1 MLEQIKDSLTDSPAL
16 TPIERAQIRFVKK
29 TFEPGVL
36 DRGVRWCQ
44 REIGSR
50 WIEAGVKNVRRVI
63 GEDRLP
69 DLDPGESFVCVA
81 NHRSFFD
88 LYAIAA
94 YLVRR
99 GMPHRLVFPVRSN
112 FFYDQ
117 PLGFAVNGLMSF
129 FAMYPP
135 VFRERSKAPL
145 NLASIDETVRLLKRG
160 GAFVGL
166 HPEGKRNLSEDP
178 YELLPAQPGV
188 GRIIHQSRAKVL
200 PVFINGLQNGLVK
213 HLAGNATGNGEKVI
227 VAFGAPVSLDDLYAE
242 NPSPRIYK
250 KTSERC
256 LEAVAALGQEE
267 RAARL
272 TLRSAP

>member
-1 MLEQIKDSLTDSPAL
+1 MLEKLKDSLADSPAL
-16 TPIERAQIRFVKK
+16 SPVERAQIRFVKK
-29 TFEPGVL
+29 TFEPGAL

-44 REIGSR
+44 RELGSR
-50 WIEAGVKNVRRVI
+50 WIEAGMKNVRHVI

-69 DLDPGESFVCVA
+69 PLDPGESFICVA

-88 LYAIAA
+88 LYVIAA

-99 GMPHRLVFPVRSN
+99 GMPQRLVFPVRSN

-117 PLGFAVNGLMSF
+117 PLGFVVNGVMSF

-135 VFRERSKAPL
+135 VFRERAKAPL

-188 GRIIHQSRAKVL
+188 GRIVHQSRTTVL
-200 PVFINGLQNGLVK
+200 PVFINGLQNDLRR
-213 HLAGNATGNGEKVI
+213 HLAGNALGTGEKVI
-227 VAFGAPVSLDDLYAE
+227 VAFGAPVKLDDLYAE

-267 RAARL
+267 RAARQ
-272 TLRSAP
+272 THR

>member
-1 MLEQIKDSLTDSPAL
+1 MLEKLKDNLADSPAL

-29 TFEPGVL
+29 TFEPGLL
-36 DRGVRWCQ
+36 DRSVRWCQ

-63 GEDRLP
+63 GEERLP
-69 DLDPGESFVCVA
+69 ALDPGESFVCVS

-99 GMPHRLVFPVRSN
+99 GMPHRLMFPVRSN

-135 VFRERSKAPL
+135 VFRERAKAPL

-166 HPEGKRNLSEDP
+166 HPEGKRNLSGDP
-178 YELLPAQPGV
+178 YDLLPAQPGV

-200 PVFINGLQNGLVK
+200 PVFINGLQNDLVK
-213 HLAGNATGNGEKVI
+213 HLRGNATGNGEKVI
-227 VAFGAPVSLDDLYAE
+227 IAFGAPVPLDDLYAE
-242 NPSPRIYK
+242 KGSPRVFKEI
-250 KTSERC
+250 SERC
-256 LEAVAALGQEE
+256 LGKIAELGEEEKAARAAL
-267 RAARL
+267 
-272 TLRSAP
+272 

>member
-1 MLEQIKDSLTDSPAL
+1 MLEKLKDNLADSPAL
-16 TPIERAQIRFVKK
+16 SRVERVQIRFVKK
-29 TFEPGVL
+29 TFEPGML
-36 DRGVRWCQ
+36 DRSVRWCQ

-50 WIEAGVKNVRRVI
+50 WIEAGMKNVRQVI
-63 GEDRLP
+63 GEERLP
-69 DLDPGESFVCVA
+69 PLDPRESFICVS

-88 LYAIAA
+88 LYVIAA

-99 GMPHRLVFPVRSN
+99 GMPQRLVFPVRSN

-117 PLGFAVNGLMSF
+117 PLGFVVNGVMSF

-135 VFRERSKAPL
+135 VFRERAKAPL

-166 HPEGKRNLSEDP
+166 HPEGKRNLSNDP

-188 GRIIHQSRAKVL
+188 GRIAHQSRTTVL
-200 PVFINGLQNGLVK
+200 PVFINGLQNDLPR
-213 HLAGNATGNGEKVI
+213 HLAGNATGTGEKVI
-227 VAFGAPVSLDDLYAE
+227 VAFGAPVKLDDLYAE
-242 NPSPRIYK
+242 NPSPRVYK

-256 LEAVAALGQEE
+256 LEAVAALGEEE
-267 RAARL
+267 RAARAAL
-272 TLRSAP
+272 PT